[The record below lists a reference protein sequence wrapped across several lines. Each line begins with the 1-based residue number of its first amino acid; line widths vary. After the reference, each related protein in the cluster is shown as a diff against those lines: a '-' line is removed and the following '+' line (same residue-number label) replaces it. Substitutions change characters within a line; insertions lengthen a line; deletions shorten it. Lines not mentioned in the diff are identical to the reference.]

1 MAKPKMKTKPE
12 AYIETRPG
20 IRGGAAVV
28 AGTGIK
34 VLDGARGTA
43 FPGKMRL

>member
-1 MAKPKMKTKPE
+1 MAKAKSKARRK

-20 IRGGAAVV
+20 VRRAAPVI

-34 VLDGARGTA
+34 VVDVAVRYEA
-43 FPGKMRL
+43 IWV

>member
-1 MAKPKMKTKPE
+1 MAKPKMKTKAE

-20 IRGGAAVV
+20 VRAGAAVIV
-28 AGTGIK
+28 GTGIK

-43 FPGKMRL
+43 FPVIRN